1 MKIFFIFIFNTGS
14 FQSIRFSNQSVFPPK
29 MHKRSVASEVT
40 VYFNFG
46 FSGVNLES
54 NSISQYA
61 LTDLLSHLRQ
71 SVTVRAFNEEID
83 SNNLENLAISELEI
97 DEIVF
102 VTQRDCKFHFKI
114 TFKVFHT
121 SSTVTSSAFEDVD
134 KITKKMFDKIT
145 KTSIMPEFE
154 CSLPLFCKTRFPRNV
169 YTPAHLRCRC
179 NPSSS
184 LIYGPTFKS
193 PTFMTMTFFFA
204 MTNPFFSN

>member
-1 MKIFFIFIFNTGS
+1 MKIFFIFIFNVGS
-14 FQSIRFSNQSVFPPK
+14 ISSYFPAK
-29 MHKRSVASEVT
+29 MQFARSVASEVT

-154 CSLPLFCKTRFPRNV
+154 CSPCFVKPDFRATCTRQHICGVVAIHHP
-169 YTPAHLRCRC
+169 H
-179 NPSSS
+179 
-184 LIYGPTFKS
+184 
-193 PTFMTMTFFFA
+193 
-204 MTNPFFSN
+204 

>member
-1 MKIFFIFIFNTGS
+1 MKIFFIFIFNVGS
-14 FQSIRFSNQSVFPPK
+14 ISSYFPAK
-29 MHKRSVASEVT
+29 MQFARSVASEVT

-46 FSGVNLES
+46 FSGVNLDS

-102 VTQRDCKFHFKI
+102 VIQYECKFHFKI

-134 KITKKMFDKIT
+134 KITKKMFEKIT
-145 KTSIMPEFE
+145 KKTFVPEFE
-154 CSLPLFCKTRFPRNV
+154 CSPCFVKPDFCATCIRQHVCGVVAIQHP
-169 YTPAHLRCRC
+169 H
-179 NPSSS
+179 
-184 LIYGPTFKS
+184 
-193 PTFMTMTFFFA
+193 
-204 MTNPFFSN
+204 

>member
-1 MKIFFIFIFNTGS
+1 MKIFFIFIFYVGS
-14 FQSIRFSNQSVFPPK
+14 IPSYFPAK
-29 MHKRSVASEVT
+29 MQIARSVASEVT

-46 FSGVNLES
+46 FSGVNLDS
-54 NSISQYA
+54 GSISQYA

-83 SNNLENLAISELEI
+83 SKNDTLAISELEI

-102 VTQRDCKFHFKI
+102 VIQYECKFHFKI

-154 CSLPLFCKTRFPRNV
+154 CSPCFVKPDFRATCTRQHV
-169 YTPAHLRCRC
+169 CGVMA
-179 NPSSS
+179 
-184 LIYGPTFKS
+184 I
-193 PTFMTMTFFFA
+193 
-204 MTNPFFSN
+204 